1 MEEPQPNLTLVST
14 IKDDE
19 EVKFITETLK
29 SKDFNLFETKEE
41 GIKRQEI
48 LFSLR
53 NCVKEAVKNIY
64 KDKGK
69 TDEEANNAG
78 GDVFP
83 FGSYKLGIVGPGDD
97 IDVLCIAPATDKRE
111 NNEECERIEL
121 FKEME
126 KQLEKLRNKNE
137 VTQILPVSEAK
148 VPIIKIIYKDIPID
162 ILVASV
168 SFKSIDENFNLED
181 DNVLKNCCEKCIL
194 SLNGCRVTNAI
205 FKSLPEGMD
214 NDFRLTLRAIK
225 LWAKKR
231 GIYSNAMGYPGGVAW
246 AILVAKVCQL
256 YPKCKANIL
265 IRKFFKVYSEWD
277 WKNPVQIN
285 EIKEEVGFNCP
296 IAVWKKDNNSKEIVN
311 HCPFYIITPAFPAQN
326 TNAGTNQIL
335 KRVMIDEFKM
345 FKEYSEKI
353 NFEDEK
359 CEYTWSDL
367 FKGLNVLDG
376 YNYFLQIDI
385 LAMYKNDFKEWDGY
399 VESRLRKLVVSFIDI
414 NQIKLRPFSI
424 GYNIEDAIYPNSKTY
439 FYGINFV
446 DPETL
451 EPKPNKSINL
461 REPVKKFVIELE
473 KYRRNKKDNEELK
486 EINVRINFKPS
497 KDLPLKILY
506 GSNKK

>member
-168 SFKSIDENFNLED
+168 SFK
-181 DNVLKNCCEKCIL
+181 
-194 SLNGCRVTNAI
+194 
-205 FKSLPEGMD
+205 
-214 NDFRLTLRAIK
+214 
-225 LWAKKR
+225 
-231 GIYSNAMGYPGGVAW
+231 
-246 AILVAKVCQL
+246 
-256 YPKCKANIL
+256 
-265 IRKFFKVYSEWD
+265 
-277 WKNPVQIN
+277 
-285 EIKEEVGFNCP
+285 
-296 IAVWKKDNNSKEIVN
+296 
-311 HCPFYIITPAFPAQN
+311 
-326 TNAGTNQIL
+326 
-335 KRVMIDEFKM
+335 
-345 FKEYSEKI
+345 
-353 NFEDEK
+353 
-359 CEYTWSDL
+359 
-367 FKGLNVLDG
+367 
-376 YNYFLQIDI
+376 
-385 LAMYKNDFKEWDGY
+385 
-399 VESRLRKLVVSFIDI
+399 
-414 NQIKLRPFSI
+414 
-424 GYNIEDAIYPNSKTY
+424 
-439 FYGINFV
+439 
-446 DPETL
+446 
-451 EPKPNKSINL
+451 
-461 REPVKKFVIELE
+461 
-473 KYRRNKKDNEELK
+473 
-486 EINVRINFKPS
+486 
-497 KDLPLKILY
+497 
-506 GSNKK
+506 